1 MRNLIYF
8 LISILIINGC
18 AKRGSPTGG
27 PKDSIPPILVNAN
40 PKLNSTNF
48 NEEEIRLTFDE
59 WIKLDKV
66 QDQLIIS
73 PPIDN
78 SSYEIKPLTGV
89 TKKVFIRFIDS
100 LNSETTYTI
109 NFGNSIKDNNENNTL
124 TFFNY
129 TFSTG
134 ETLDSLYVKGLIS
147 DAFDR
152 EPSNYVSLQLYRID
166 SIHEDSIVFK
176 NKPTYISNTLDSASY
191 KFQNVKEGKYLII
204 ALKDLNNNYLFDPFF
219 EKIGFIDSL
228 ITLPKDSIIDFKLF
242 KEETEL
248 VWDRPHFINSEK
260 IGFGYYGKLDIDK
273 IELNSKIPDSVSY
286 TFLKEKETD
295 TLNLWL
301 SRNSFDSLNFNLIEK
316 DTIKLT
322 TVKFD
327 RKRDTLIDSLR
338 ISSKTANILHLKE
351 SFKLS
356 YNIPIYKIVDSL
368 INIRNIDSLLIS
380 FKTRINKDE
389 EELDIIFEV
398 SPSDEYNINL
408 YPNAIVDIRGNVND
422 TLNYK
427 VITQTLEDYG
437 NIYLDVVR
445 NNDSKFILH
454 LIDNNGDII
463 REYINIS
470 QNSTYSFDLIRPG
483 KYSFRLIEDLNENS
497 KWDTGDYLK
506 KIQPEPV
513 YYYKDEI
520 EVRANWDLNETFNLN
535 SRLIRKN
542 DSILRN

>member
-8 LISILIINGC
+8 LISILLINGC

-27 PKDSIPPILVNAN
+27 PKDSIPPVLVNAN

-78 SSYEIKPLTGV
+78 SSYEIKPLSGV

-166 SIHEDSIVFK
+166 SILEDSIVFK
-176 NKPTYISNTLDSASY
+176 NKPTYISNTLDSVSY
-191 KFQNVKEGKYLII
+191 KFQNVKEGRYLII

-338 ISSKTANILHLKE
+338 ISTKTANILHLKE

-368 INIRNIDSLLIS
+368 ISIRNIDSLLIS

-535 SRLIRKN
+535 SILIRKN